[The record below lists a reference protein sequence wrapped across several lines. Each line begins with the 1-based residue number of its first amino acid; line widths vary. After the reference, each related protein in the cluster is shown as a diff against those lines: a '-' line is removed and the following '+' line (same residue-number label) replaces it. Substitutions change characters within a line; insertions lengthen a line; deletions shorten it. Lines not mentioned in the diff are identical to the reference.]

1 MKIKKY
7 IPDAGG
13 GFRGGLYKNEIGLS
27 SQQGR
32 ITFLHELNRA
42 EVSHWLQM
50 IPAPFLYILNSGVES

>member
-1 MKIKKY
+1 MEARGGMFRFLKIKKWKKY

-13 GFRGGLYKNEIGLS
+13 WFRGGLNKNEIGLS

-42 EVSHWLQM
+42 
-50 IPAPFLYILNSGVES
+50 